1 MDAEDMDG
9 VSGLILPIRCST
21 TQITALE
28 TMHGNGDMVPGLS
41 KLALGISVCFTDE
54 DPWLPVD
61 LDFAGYIRKNPGGG
75 ESRKLTET
83 GTKPMLVVKV
93 ADSVGKARPESPSQ
107 IGDDVYGTL
116 SDPLNLET
124 QMNACSFGQLKVVP
138 GDITQC
144 PGSTWS
150 D

>member
-1 MDAEDMDG
+1 MDG

-93 ADSVGKARPESPSQ
+93 AVGRES
-107 IGDDVYGTL
+107 
-116 SDPLNLET
+116 
-124 QMNACSFGQLKVVP
+124 
-138 GDITQC
+138 
-144 PGSTWS
+144 
-150 D
+150 